1 MKNNIQKVLSI
12 FRSPGI
18 EAVVRWSKCVH
29 LRVIM
34 ICLLTVVGT
43 VVSLGF
49 TMATKGLVDGAVSSN
64 MSGIQKF
71 GLILVVIIV
80 AQHLLSAARSLLRI
94 HASADLQ
101 QHLQEMLVREIL
113 SKEYPRLKGY
123 HSGELVNRVFSDM
136 SVIKNGM
143 MSILPSML
151 GIVVSFFGASA
162 ILIAMDWHFVILLIV
177 GGILGLIVVLAF
189 RNPMKERHKRMQEAE
204 GALHASMQETLEN
217 IRLIKASRSE
227 FRAQRQIF
235 KHQDFLRQEQ
245 VRQGVFSFRMN
256 DMSQYLQGQPDLR
269 IACCNAAAD
278 RAHPGTDRERGEH
291 RVAAVRRDVLRGKTS
306 GADRTSG

>member
-18 EAVVRWSKCVH
+18 AAVVRWSRCVH

-64 MSGIQKF
+64 MSGIRKF

-94 HASADLQ
+94 YASADLQ

-162 ILIAMDWHFVILLIV
+162 ILIAMDWHFVILLILV
-177 GGILGLIVVLAF
+177 SIYILLFCFL
-189 RNPMKERHKRMQEAE
+189 M
-204 GALHASMQETLEN
+204 
-217 IRLIKASRSE
+217 
-227 FRAQRQIF
+227 IF
-235 KHQDFLRQEQ
+235 L
-245 VRQGVFSFRMN
+245 
-256 DMSQYLQGQPDLR
+256 
-269 IACCNAAAD
+269 
-278 RAHPGTDRERGEH
+278 T
-291 RVAAVRRDVLRGKTS
+291 
-306 GADRTSG
+306 